1 MFRRKGKTAAVTEA
15 LDEIRPLAE
24 EVVED
29 EKLRRRL
36 GTAFSH
42 GFAAKREARM
52 HGRLGQL
59 ASNGAMLAHVG
70 AMVGELQR
78 ANQRLRRKRR
88 NRKLIRSLLLT
99 VPVAAVAVPQSRS
112 WLKERLSWLK
122 ERFGGAKEATGK
134 FAGAVHPSLVGRTR
148 IEEEIQLEV
157 PVRTAYNQWTQ
168 FEEFPQFMEGVEEV
182 RQLDDKTLR
191 WVASIAGNAAEW
203 EARIVE
209 QVPDQRIVWESID
222 GQQTRGRVEFHPQ
235 SSTRSTVQLTMEYSP
250 EGALQKVGSAAGFD
264 ARRIRADLD
273 RFKQL
278 IESRGTEDGAWR
290 GEIKDDAKAEAETKV
305 KTKAEDK
312 TEV

>member
-15 LDEIRPLAE
+15 LDEITPLAE

-29 EKLRRRL
+29 EKLRRRI
-36 GTAFSH
+36 GAAFSH
-42 GFAAKREARM
+42 GLAAKREARVR
-52 HGRLGQL
+52 GRAWQL
-59 ASNGAMLAHVG
+59 ASNGAVLAHVG
-70 AMVGELQR
+70 AMVRELQR
-78 ANQRLRRKRR
+78 ANQRLQRKRR
-88 NRKLIRSLLLT
+88 NRRLMRSLLLA
-99 VPVAAVAVPQSRS
+99 VPVAAVLVPQSRS
-112 WLKERLSWLK
+112 WLRERL
-122 ERFGGAKEATGK
+122 GGAKEATGK
-134 FAGAVHPSLVGRTR
+134 FAGAVSPSGVRRTR
-148 IEEEIQLEV
+148 IEEQIQLDV

-182 RQLDDKTLR
+182 RQLDDTTLR

-203 EARIVE
+203 DARIVE

-235 SSTRSTVQLTMEYSP
+235 GSSRSTVQLTMEYSP

-264 ARRIRADLD
+264 KRRVRADLD

-290 GEIKDDAKAEAETKV
+290 GEVKDDTKARAETKV
-305 KTKAEDK
+305 KTKKAEDK